1 MAAVPAAAAA
11 LAQAPMA
18 EAATPLAGAASTEEE
33 VPGTELVLVPLTPGG
48 VEDGRTEVRLP

>member
-18 EAATPLAGAASTEEE
+18 EAATPLAGAAPTEEE
-33 VPGTELVLVPLTPGG
+33 VPGTEVVLVPGG
-48 VEDGRTEVRLP
+48 VEDGRMEVQLP